1 MSSPLDVARMEAE
14 VQRLQRDFNL
24 PVPGSGPGLV
34 TDGLDNRTFSSL
46 ITDSALHLDQ
56 SYNSLLAE
64 AQHIGQGHE
73 REAYWGRQPSQTRDQ
88 ESRYFDSGASFRSP
102 SVAGPRFPHAA
113 DPLTS
118 LRSASSE
125 ARGVDGGSSMSS
137 STPLQGQRYFQRVT
151 GYDMPANY
159 SNGNSLHTS
168 RTAELEELNHSF
180 KSWSNQQADHAIEHS
195 FADSKGTHTSALLP
209 SQAVLANGINAFLSN
224 TSTHTGDPAVRL
236 RNTVEEPARDYGS
249 SVSQVKVESA
259 FQSPSRREQHGVA
272 NNVSVSVPFEAKRL
286 NRETYSHL
294 ISTSPPAAATSQ
306 AAVSAL
312 KSLQDRIRRLDS
324 EKLSLQEDLLLSE
337 RTRQQDRS
345 TNQKRID
352 VLFSQYTDEKR
363 QLLLDMDHVRHE
375 LRLAKSET
383 DQIST
388 QCESLKH
395 EIALVKETARSSE
408 AARHDA
414 VQELDTLKRQ
424 ITVLNEELTRSKAAC
439 DSCETRLSAEAHAVQ
454 EQTVRNRELSSELG
468 HMVEEHS
475 KTLESLAAA
484 QAFIDN
490 LMRINESLVNRLSV
504 LGMQDVAAIASQVE
518 SPATKAAKNKNLV
531 SQRSLPV
538 GKRASTAKV
547 EHEPV
552 LESASDEPLWSAA
565 QRHTKS
571 YAEFRKEPKSIQKSN
586 QSVPS
591 RQTRSSS
598 AERTSIDPS
607 LSGKQS
613 LFNNQIIRTSTRPS
627 SGGLLRSTT
636 PQRIKVEPVNSLSVV
651 LKSLEQEISDYSK
664 EYETLVAESYN
675 LRLEENSHGLT
686 QRLNGLVDRIASK
699 VAQVQLLR
707 KHDEVAT
714 LAALA
719 KTRKAWR

>member
-1 MSSPLDVARMEAE
+1 MASALDVARMEAE
-14 VQRLQRDFNL
+14 VHRLQRDFNL
-24 PVPGSGPGLV
+24 PVPA

-64 AQHIGQGHE
+64 AHHIGQGQD
-73 REAYWGRQPSQTRDQ
+73 RESSWGRRPSYTRDQ
-88 ESRYFDSGASFRSP
+88 DSRYLDSSATLRSS
-102 SVAGPRFPHAA
+102 SVAGPLH
-113 DPLTS
+113 S
-118 LRSASSE
+118 LRPSSSE
-125 ARGVDGGSSMSS
+125 PGGVDGSSSMAS
-137 STPLQGQRYFQRVT
+137 STPVQGLRYFQSVT
-151 GYDMPANY
+151 GYSDVPANY
-159 SNGNSLHTS
+159 SHSLHTS
-168 RTAELEELNHSF
+168 KNAELEELNQSF
-180 KSWSNQQADHAIEHS
+180 KSWSNQQSGRPLEHS
-195 FADSKGTHTSALLP
+195 HASGPLP
-209 SQAVLANGINAFLSN
+209 SQAVLSNGINAFLSR
-224 TSTHTGDPAVRL
+224 DPSDNMHRL
-236 RNTVEEPARDYGS
+236 HRTAEEASRDAAS
-249 SVSQVKVESA
+249 SVSQVRAESA
-259 FQSPSRREQHGVA
+259 FQSPSRREHYGVA
-272 NNVSVSVPFEAKRL
+272 NNIAVPFESKL
-286 NRETYSHL
+286 NREAYSHL

-324 EKLSLQEDLLLSE
+324 EKLSLQEELLLSE
-337 RTRQQDRS
+337 RTRQQDRD

-352 VLFSQYTDEKR
+352 ELFSQYTDEKR
-363 QLLLDMDHVRHE
+363 QLLLDMDHARHE

-424 ITVLNEELTRSKAAC
+424 ITVLNEELTRCKAVS
-439 DSCETRLSAEAHAVQ
+439 DSYETRLEAETHAVQ
-454 EQTVRNRELSSELG
+454 EQTARNRELSAELG
-468 HMVEEHS
+468 RVVEEQS

-484 QAFIDN
+484 QTFVHD

-504 LGMQDVAAIASQVE
+504 LGMQDVAAMASQVE
-518 SPATKAAKNKNLV
+518 SPGTKAAKNKSLIA
-531 SQRSLPV
+531 QRSLPA
-538 GKRASTAKV
+538 GKRASNANID
-547 EHEPV
+547 HEPV
-552 LESASDEPLWSAA
+552 LESGSEEAPWYATYRHAKSHAEHVSDS
-565 QRHTKS
+565 
-571 YAEFRKEPKSIQKSN
+571 KSIQRSN
-586 QSVPS
+586 HSIPS

-627 SGGLLRSTT
+627 SAGLMRSVT
-636 PQRIKVEPVNSLSVV
+636 PQRIRAEPVNSLSVV
-651 LKSLEQEISDYSK
+651 LKSLEQEISEYSK
-664 EYETLVAESYN
+664 EYEALVAESHN
-675 LRLEENSHGLT
+675 LRLEENGQALS
-686 QRLNGLVDRIASK
+686 QRLNGLVERIASK